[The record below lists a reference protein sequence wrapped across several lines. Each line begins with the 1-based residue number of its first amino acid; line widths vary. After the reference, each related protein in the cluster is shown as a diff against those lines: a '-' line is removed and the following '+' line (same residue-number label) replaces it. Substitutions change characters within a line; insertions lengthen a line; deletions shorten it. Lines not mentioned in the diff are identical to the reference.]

1 MGFFSF
7 VLRTYNLLIEKF
19 RGEKGRL
26 EKMIVIW
33 KPVWYELDQAIVARE
48 IDYYYLSKDGTEFM
62 NGEAST
68 QDQEVIA
75 KAVRIT
81 HPELGTMSGI
91 LTNGLSYRV
100 FLESGEVIHIDAEEN
115 TGQVEYPADFGI
127 NEWNFE
133 VELEILE
140 FTGYSSE
147 ERITLMTDKE
157 LQVYQTA
164 REARHNS
171 MLDI

>member
-1 MGFFSF
+1 
-7 VLRTYNLLIEKF
+7 
-19 RGEKGRL
+19 
-26 EKMIVIW
+26 MIITW
-33 KPVWYELDQAIVARE
+33 SPLWYELDQAVVAGD
-48 IDYYYLSKDGTEFM
+48 IDYYYLSKDGTVFA

-68 QDQEVIA
+68 SDQEVYA
-75 KAVRIT
+75 KLIKIT
-81 HPELGTMSGI
+81 HSELGKVSGI

-100 FLESGEVIHIDAEEN
+100 FLESREVIHIDAEEN
-115 TGQVEYPADFGI
+115 TGQVEYPADCGI

-147 ERITLMTDKE
+147 ERITLMTDKA
-157 LQVYQTA
+157 LQVFQEA

-171 MLDI
+171 MLGI